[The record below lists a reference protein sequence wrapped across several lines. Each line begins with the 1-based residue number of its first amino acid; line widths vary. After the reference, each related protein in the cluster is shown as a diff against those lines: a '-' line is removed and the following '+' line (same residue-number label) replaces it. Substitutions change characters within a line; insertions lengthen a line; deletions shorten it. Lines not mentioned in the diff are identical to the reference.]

1 MAETSSGE
9 ATATAILDEAES
21 RDWGTSSDDIEA
33 YAEIGGAAAGA
44 AACAAVGAAPVAP
57 LCGTV
62 GGWAAGFIAGT
73 IGDWCTSSAEAERAR
88 ERRRE
93 VRQLHNRIDQIG
105 AWQLLNGQMLD
116 ERIGA
121 LRELHREL
129 WPDDPW
135 VSTAPDVYEG
145 QREVYPAILLLA
157 AHGMP
162 TEPREGPQGVMLGL
176 PSLDARWEEL
186 RREMSDQTLFEM
198 LQTEAIEISEAIE
211 RAYDRSVI
219 DLTAQAAGDQAE
231 QRAGR
236 PTIRVVEPPP
246 GRSRVFGEVAGVEQS
261 GPGRVRVPSSRKSI
275 GAASWRMG
283 VALGGAALGSLLVR
297 VLGRG

>member
-1 MAETSSGE
+1 MAETSTGE
-9 ATATAILDEAES
+9 ATATAILDEAEE

-57 LCGTV
+57 LCATV

-93 VRQLHNRIDQIG
+93 VRRLHNRIDQIG
-105 AWQLLNGQMLD
+105 AWTRLNGAMLD
-116 ERIGA
+116 ERIAA
-121 LRELHREL
+121 LRDLHREL

-135 VSTAPDVYEG
+135 VSTAVDVLPA

-162 TEPREGPQGVMLGL
+162 TQPREGEYLALGL
-176 PSLDARWEEL
+176 PSLDQRWEEL
-186 RREMSDQTLFEM
+186 RHEMSDETLFGM
-198 LQTEAIEISEAIE
+198 LEAEAIEISEAIE

-219 DLTAQAAGDQAE
+219 DLTSQAAGDQAE